1 MEMSVPCITN
11 RRKLPVA
18 LFSPPGALFLAGDP
32 KAGGDALLALLR
44 IATGQSLH
52 YCQNVSIQTGALALP
67 DLVINAQGPL
77 WLICAGFLLSDCLD
91 CR

>member
-18 LFSPPGALFLAGDP
+18 LFSSPGALFLAGDP

-44 IATGQSLH
+44 RYRHRAISL
-52 YCQNVSIQTGALALP
+52 
-67 DLVINAQGPL
+67 
-77 WLICAGFLLSDCLD
+77 LLSECIYTNWGISTP
-91 CR
+91 RFGH